1 MLGIG
6 FVVVVKA
13 FSVVSNSA
21 VAAVAT
27 TKTISTAITTTTVFH
42 LSGLILSLQTIT
54 SNGDKE
60 MLEFLLQ
67 ELELVVLGSDA
78 LANAVLKVYGVALI
92 PVNLNTRC
100 DSASVCT
107 KRARSWRA

>member
-1 MLGIG
+1 MVEFYQEECVLPSGIP
-6 FVVVVKA
+6 V
-13 FSVVSNSA
+13 
-21 VAAVAT
+21 
-27 TKTISTAITTTTVFH
+27 TTVA
-42 LSGLILSLQTIT
+42 SGVSLDYHPDVSLSLPPFSQTIT

-92 PVNLNTRC
+92 PVNLNTR
-100 DSASVCT
+100 
-107 KRARSWRA
+107 